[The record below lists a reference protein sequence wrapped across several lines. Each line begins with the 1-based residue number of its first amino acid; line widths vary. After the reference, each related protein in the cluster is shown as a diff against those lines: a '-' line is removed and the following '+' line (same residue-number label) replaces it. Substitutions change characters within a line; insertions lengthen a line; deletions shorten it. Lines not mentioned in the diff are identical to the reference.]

1 MLSVVGAVRDLVRL
15 REISVV
21 LVRHGFGEFV
31 TRAGFGGG
39 TSKKKTSEAP
49 PQLEGG
55 SSSAKIAV
63 AGAVAASIPPHE
75 VARGEDEAKRITLP
89 ERVRL
94 VLEDLGPSFIKLGQ
108 IASTRNDLLPPD
120 FVTELKKLQDDVPAV
135 PFADVR
141 EQIETGLGATIEE
154 SFLSFEEKPLATAS
168 IGQVHRAVLAGPA
181 GDDGESPRIEVVVKV
196 QRPNVQATI
205 ARDLELLHILA
216 RALEKTIPETRIYSP
231 TGLVD
236 QFDRSITS
244 ELDFRVEADN
254 AERFAQNFAGHP
266 EARFPKVYRQTTSK
280 NVLTLELFQGVK
292 IDRAKEAGFDGKLV
306 AKRALGVVV
315 KMVFEDGF
323 FHADPHP
330 GNIFVMAP
338 VETPVLGLIDLG
350 MVGRLSPELRER
362 TVDLMVAAV
371 RKDPY
376 AVADALYAIGR
387 PKKKVDMREFR
398 AEVSVLAEKYLGKPL
413 QDIQVSAMIGDL
425 VKAALKFDIEI
436 PSDFMLVGKALM
448 TIEGIGKELD
458 PQLDVFAEAQPL
470 FTDILKRRYSP
481 ARLGNELLRG
491 VEQLSRAGYDLPM
504 QLREVLDDLRLGRLG
519 VQATDANMPRALDR
533 LGRRVFTGM
542 FVATTLASGAFL
554 LNARV
559 HPAIAYTFLVVAVVV
574 WLSHALLDMRR
585 G

>member
-1 MLSVVGAVRDLVRL
+1 MISVVGAVRDLVRL

-39 TSKKKTSEAP
+39 SSTRKKSDAP
-49 PQLEGG
+49 PQLESDG
-55 SSSAKIAV
+55 KLVAV
-63 AGAVAASIPPHE
+63 SIPPHE
-75 VARGEDEAKRITLP
+75 VARGEDEAKRITLA

-108 IASTRNDLLPPD
+108 IASTRNDLLPPE
-120 FVTELKKLQDDVPAV
+120 FVTELKKLQDEVPAV

-181 GDDGESPRIEVVVKV
+181 LAGKDGVDGEVERIEVVVKV

-254 AERFAQNFAGHP
+254 AERFAQNFAGHA

-280 NVLTLELFQGVK
+280 NVLTLELFKGVK
-292 IDRAKEAGFDGKLV
+292 IDRAKEAGFDGKTV

-330 GNIFVMAP
+330 GNIFVMGP
-338 VETPVLGLIDLG
+338 VDSPVLGLIDLG

-376 AVADALYAIGR
+376 AVADALYSIGR

-413 QDIQVSAMIGDL
+413 QEIQVSAMIGDL

-458 PQLDVFAEAQPL
+458 PQLDVFTEAQPL
-470 FTDILKRRYSP
+470 FADILKRRYSP

-519 VQATDANMPRALDR
+519 VQATDANLPRALDR
-533 LGRRVFTGM
+533 LGRRVFTGL
-542 FVATTLASGAFL
+542 FVSTTLASGAFL
-554 LNARV
+554 LNAKV
-559 HPAIAYTFLVVAVVV
+559 HPAIAYAFLVVAIVI
-574 WLSHALLDMRR
+574 WLSHALLDLRR

>member
-1 MLSVVGAVRDLVRL
+1 MISVVGAVRDLVRL

-39 TSKKKTSEAP
+39 GSGKKKSDAP
-49 PQLEGG
+49 PALDAGTGG
-55 SSSAKIAV
+55 TTTAV
-63 AGAVAASIPPHE
+63 TSIPPHE
-75 VARGEDEAKRITLP
+75 VARGEDEAKRITLA

-108 IASTRNDLLPPD
+108 IASTRNDLLPPE
-120 FVTELKKLQDDVPAV
+120 FTNELKKLQDEVPAV

-181 GDDGESPRIEVVVKV
+181 ATGGGGDGEVPRIDVVVKV

-254 AERFAQNFAGHP
+254 AERFAQNFAGHT

-292 IDRAKEAGFDGKLV
+292 IDRAKDAGFDGKTV

-330 GNIFVMAP
+330 GNIFVMGP
-338 VETPVLGLIDLG
+338 VESPVLGLIDLG

-398 AEVSVLAEKYLGKPL
+398 AEVGVLAEKYLGKPL
-413 QDIQVSAMIGDL
+413 QEIQVSAMIGDL

-470 FTDILKRRYSP
+470 FADILRRRYSP

-533 LGRRVFTGM
+533 LGRRVFTGL
-542 FVATTLASGAFL
+542 FVSTTLASGAFL

-559 HPAIAYTFLVVAVVV
+559 HPAVAYAFLAVAVIV
-574 WLSHALLDMRR
+574 WLAHAVRDMRR